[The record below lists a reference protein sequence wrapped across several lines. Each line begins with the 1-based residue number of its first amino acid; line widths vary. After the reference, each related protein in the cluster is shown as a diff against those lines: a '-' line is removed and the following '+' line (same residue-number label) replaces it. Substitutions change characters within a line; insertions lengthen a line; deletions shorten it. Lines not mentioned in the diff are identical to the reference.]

1 MNRLCKV
8 VSLSSTGTFYL
19 PKEAREHLGI
29 PEGETAKI
37 SVHLADQKGEK
48 IVILKVVR

>member
-1 MNRLCKV
+1 MKLCKV
-8 VSLSSTGTFYL
+8 VSMSSTGTFYL

-29 PEGETAKI
+29 PEGAAAKI
-37 SVHLADQKGEK
+37 SVHLADHDGEK

>member
-8 VSLSSTGTFYL
+8 VSVSSTGTFYL
-19 PKEAREHLGI
+19 PKEARKHLGI
-29 PEGETAKI
+29 PEGAAAKI
-37 SVHLADQKGEK
+37 SVHLAEQGEEK